1 MKGNLRIWT
10 WGYGQGG
17 ARNLRP
23 VELEGM
29 RDCTMEKAQT
39 IISLLDPDRHWW
51 IWIPPM
57 DVKKAVRGGST
68 ELRNRLRRSLGD
80 GGEGVES
87 GGEDGE
93 S

>member
-1 MKGNLRIWT
+1 MHGNLRIWT
-10 WGYGQGG
+10 WGYGHQGG
-17 ARNLRP
+17 QALKP
-23 VELEGM
+23 VELEGK
-29 RDCTMEKAQT
+29 RNCTAEKARQ
-39 IISLLDPDRHWW
+39 IVGLLDPESFWW

-57 DVKKAVRGGST
+57 DVKKAFRGGST